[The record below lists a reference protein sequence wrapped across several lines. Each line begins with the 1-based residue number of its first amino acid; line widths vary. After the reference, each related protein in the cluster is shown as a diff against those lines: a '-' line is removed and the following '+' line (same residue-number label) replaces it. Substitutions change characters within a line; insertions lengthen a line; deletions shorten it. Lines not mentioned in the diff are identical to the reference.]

1 MKRFIFGGLGVMAA
15 VMLSDTAMAQ
25 ELSSTNIMDDVLD
38 RFHAAASTW
47 GPAIEAAA
55 TRLFWTLVVIS
66 MVWTFGMMALRK
78 ADIGEFFAELVRF
91 IMFTGFFWWL
101 LSNATHGMN
110 IAGTIIA
117 SLQQLGAE
125 AGGLG
130 SSTLGPSSI
139 LDMGFELYDKTVKA
153 TSELSWRQFPTALM
167 MELMAL
173 AVLVV
178 LALISINLLL
188 LLAASWILLYAG
200 VFFLGFGGSRWTS
213 DMAINYYKAILGLAA
228 QLLAMVLIVA
238 IGRQFLVDYHGQLR
252 PENMASQELAVMFV
266 ISLVL
271 LFLVNKVPP
280 MISGLVTGGSVG
292 SMGVGSFGAGAA
304 VGAAMTAASMGMA
317 GAKMAGAAMLGGAAN
332 TVGGAS
338 AIKAA
343 FTKAQSNMSGGEMP
357 SFGGGGS
364 GDTGGGWGSG
374 DTGSDNVSTG
384 DTPFAQAAGFASSSP
399 SGGSSSGTPGGG
411 FGRAASLVAG
421 TAGELAKGAGSK
433 MAGKFQDKVNQ
444 TAGGRLASSIRESME
459 PKGDNDA
466 GTDSSSPS
474 FDSDSLSGGNGGGW
488 VNQSGGFDALS
499 SEDQDK
505 ARQSH
510 AEWQERD
517 PEKHTFDV
525 GNYVSYAQERQQ
537 ERNEEVASFVNRDR
551 QDT

>member
-1 MKRFIFGGLGVMAA
+1 MKNVMFGGLLVVA
-15 VMLSDTAMAQ
+15 VCLLPGTALAQ
-25 ELSSTNIMDDVLD
+25 ELSSSGVMNDVLN
-38 RFHAAASTW
+38 RFHSAASTW

-78 ADIGEFFAELVRF
+78 ADIGEFFAEFVRF
-91 IMFTGFFWWL
+91 TIFTGFFWWL
-101 LSNATHGMN
+101 LSNATQGMN
-110 IAGTIIA
+110 IAGTIVD

-130 SSTLGPSSI
+130 SSKLGPSSI
-139 LDMGFELYDKTVKA
+139 LDMGFELYDKTVEA

-178 LALISINLLL
+178 LAIVSVNLLL

-238 IGRQFLVDYHGQLR
+238 IGKQFLVDYHSDMR
-252 PENMASQELAVMFV
+252 AENMASQELAVMLV
-266 ISLVL
+266 ISLIL

-280 MISGLVTGGSVG
+280 MISGLVSGGSVG
-292 SMGVGSFGAGAA
+292 SMGIGSFGAGAA
-304 VGAAMTAASMGMA
+304 MGAAMTAASMGMA

-343 FTKAQSNMSGGEMP
+343 FTKAQSNMSGGDMP

-364 GDTGGGWGSG
+364 GDIGGGWGGGDSG
-374 DTGSDNVSTG
+374 GDNASTG
-384 DTPFAQAAGFASSSP
+384 GTPFAQAAGFAGSGP
-399 SGGSSSGTPGGG
+399 SGDSSSGSGGG
-411 FGRAASLVAG
+411 FSRATSLVAG

-459 PKGDNDA
+459 PKGDNGA
-466 GTDSSSPS
+466 GADSSSPS
-474 FDSDSLSGGNGGGW
+474 FDNDSLGGGNGGGW
-488 VNQSGGFDALS
+488 VNQTGGFDALS

-510 AEWQERD
+510 AEWQARD
-517 PEKHTFDV
+517 PKTHTFDV
-525 GNYVSYAQERQQ
+525 GEYVLYAQERQQ
-537 ERNEEVASFVNRDR
+537 ERNDEVASFVNRGP

>member
-1 MKRFIFGGLGVMAA
+1 MKRFVFGGLGVMAA

-25 ELSSTNIMDDVLD
+25 ELSSTNIMDDVLG

-47 GPAIEAAA
+47 GPTIEAAA

-78 ADIGEFFAELVRF
+78 ADIGEFFAEFVRF

-139 LDMGFELYDKTVKA
+139 LDMGFELYDKTVEA
-153 TSELSWRQFPTALM
+153 TSELSWRQFPTALV

-178 LALISINLLL
+178 LALIAVNLLL
-188 LLAASWILLYAG
+188 LLASSWILLYAG
-200 VFFLGFGGSRWTS
+200 VFFLGFGSSRWTS

-238 IGRQFLVDYHGQLR
+238 IGRQFLVDYHSQMR
-252 PENMASQELAVMFV
+252 AENMASQELAVMFV
-266 ISLVL
+266 ISLIL
-271 LFLVNKVPP
+271 LFLVNKIPS

-304 VGAAMTAASMGMA
+304 MGAAMTAASMGMA

-343 FTKAQSNMSGGEMP
+343 FTKAQSNMSGGDMP
-357 SFGGGGS
+357 SFGGGS
-364 GDTGGGWGSG
+364 GDTGGGWGGSG
-374 DTGSDNVSTG
+374 TDSGSDNVSTG
-384 DTPFAQAAGFASSSP
+384 DTPVY
-399 SGGSSSGTPGGG
+399 SGCWLCRFFTVWRLWLCICRWWHWPGCFPGG
-411 FGRAASLVAG
+411 
-421 TAGELAKGAGSK
+421 
-433 MAGKFQDKVNQ
+433 
-444 TAGGRLASSIRESME
+444 
-459 PKGDNDA
+459 
-466 GTDSSSPS
+466 
-474 FDSDSLSGGNGGGW
+474 
-488 VNQSGGFDALS
+488 
-499 SEDQDK
+499 
-505 ARQSH
+505 
-510 AEWQERD
+510 
-517 PEKHTFDV
+517 
-525 GNYVSYAQERQQ
+525 
-537 ERNEEVASFVNRDR
+537 
-551 QDT
+551 